1 MVAGTRTFT
10 LEDTFLEPQV
20 LNPPPTRHALFIFL
34 LALAAVL
41 HLATAGWGDLYDGA
55 EGQFAGGA
63 REMLATQQWLVPTND
78 SVPRLQ
84 TPPLVYWLIILSYKI
99 FGVTAMAAR
108 LPIAIAMIAS
118 IALTFLIGERLAGY
132 WRGFGAGLIH
142 LCSCGSFLFGRAVT
156 PEPIFS
162 AFIAGAIFCAI
173 CGYQR
178 RQFRRAWFA
187 GFWFGASLAC
197 LSKGLEGLF
206 YLAGVCVL
214 LAIFFREVRL
224 RFRFLLHWTYLLLF
238 IVIVAPW
245 YIWAQKHFPG
255 FLPRSF
261 GWPGDSGLPRWQFLV
276 LHFAWWFPASIMVLP
291 GLFFATRRIF
301 RPHEI
306 TFAEALPLCWMAVG
320 FLPLLLTGHQPAYSS
335 MSMWSAFALWAAL
348 VWERTPRTLRVVGL
362 GFLILTGTAIGAIAF
377 FAPAILGDIAPPRT
391 PVASWLALRQM
402 LEIAGVA
409 LGIFAV
415 PALYFAA
422 RQRSEIAL
430 LLLLVSM
437 VPIGLCLAEGV
448 SRMAP
453 FFSLAGAAR
462 FLTPRLGERGQ
473 VIYEGPLHNGSTLT
487 FYLNR
492 KFFLVNQRPDF
503 FDQSAAAK
511 EKYLDEIFVLEAWN
525 RSDPI
530 YLIIDENRVPHW
542 QELVTA
548 RVHIY
553 HQVTTC
559 GHYVVLSNQL

>member
-1 MVAGTRTFT
+1 MVAGARTFT

-20 LNPPPTRHALFIFL
+20 LDPPPTRHALFIFL

-41 HLATAGWGDLYDGA
+41 HLATAGWGDLYDGV
-55 EGQFAGGA
+55 EGQFVGGA
-63 REMLATQQWLVPTND
+63 REMLSTQQWLVPTND
-78 SVPRLQ
+78 GVPRLQ
-84 TPPLVYWLIILSYKI
+84 TPPLVYWLIVLSYKI
-99 FGVTAMAAR
+99 FGVSAMAAR

-118 IALTFLIGERLAGY
+118 VALTFLIGERLAGY
-132 WRGFGAGLIH
+132 WRGFAAGLIH
-142 LCSCGSFLFGRAVT
+142 LCSGGAFLLGRAVT
-156 PEPIFS
+156 PEPVFS
-162 AFIAGAIFCAI
+162 AFVAGAIFCAV

-178 RQFRRAWFA
+178 RQFRRTWFA
-187 GFWFGASLAC
+187 GFWFCASLAC
-197 LSKGLEGLF
+197 LGKGLEGLF

-214 LAIFFREVRL
+214 LAIFFREARL

-238 IVIVAPW
+238 FVIVAPW
-245 YIWAQKHFPG
+245 YIWAEKHYPG
-255 FLPRSF
+255 FLPRSL
-261 GWPGDSGLPRWQFLV
+261 GWSGEAGLPRWQFLV
-276 LHFAWWFPASIMVLP
+276 LHFAWWFPASVLVLP
-291 GLFFATRRIF
+291 GLFFATRRII

-306 TFAEALPLCWMAVG
+306 NFAEALPLCWMAVG
-320 FLPLLLTGHQPAYSS
+320 FLPLLLLGHQSVYSS

-362 GFLILTGTAIGAIAF
+362 GILILAGAAIGAIAF
-377 FAPAILGDIAPPRT
+377 FAPEILGGLAPAGT
-391 PVASWLALRQM
+391 PIASWLALRQM

-415 PALYFAA
+415 PALYFSA
-422 RQRSEIAL
+422 RQRAEIAL
-430 LLLLVSM
+430 VLVLVSM

-453 FFSLAGAAR
+453 SFSLAGAAR
-462 FLTPRLGERGQ
+462 FLNPRLGERGQ
-473 VIYEGPLHNGSTLT
+473 VLYEGPLHDGSTLT

-492 KFFLVNQRPDF
+492 KFFLVNQGPDF

-511 EKYLDEIFVLEAWN
+511 EKYLDENFVLEAWN

-542 QELVTA
+542 QKLVMA

>member
-1 MVAGTRTFT
+1 MVAGARTFT

-20 LNPPPTRHALFIFL
+20 LDPPPTRHALFIFL

-41 HLATAGWGDLYDGA
+41 HLATAGWGDLYDGVEA
-55 EGQFAGGA
+55 QFAGGA

-78 SVPRLQ
+78 GVPCLQ

-132 WRGFGAGLIH
+132 WRGFAASLIH
-142 LCSCGSFLFGRAVT
+142 LCSGGAFLLGRAVT
-156 PEPIFS
+156 PEPVFS
-162 AFIAGAIFCAI
+162 AFIAGAIFCAV

-187 GFWFGASLAC
+187 GFWFCASLAC

-206 YLAGVCVL
+206 YLAGVCIL
-214 LAIFFREVRL
+214 LAIFFREARV
-224 RFRFLLHWTYLLLF
+224 RFRFLLHWTYPLLF

-245 YIWAQKHFPG
+245 SIWAEKHFSG
-255 FLPRSF
+255 FFPRSL
-261 GWPGDSGLPRWQFLV
+261 GWSSDPGLPRWQFLV
-276 LHFAWWFPASIMVLP
+276 LHFAWWFPASILVLP
-291 GLFFATRRIF
+291 GLFFATRRII

-320 FLPLLLTGHQPAYSS
+320 FLPLLLLGHQSAYSS
-335 MSMWSAFALWAAL
+335 MSMWSALALWAAL

-362 GFLILTGTAIGAIAF
+362 GFLILAGAAVGTIAF
-377 FAPAILGDIAPPRT
+377 FAPEIFGGIAPAGT
-391 PVASWLALRQM
+391 PIASWLALRRM

-409 LGIFAV
+409 LGISAV
-415 PALYFAA
+415 AALYFAA
-422 RQRSEIAL
+422 RQRPEIAL
-430 LLLLVSM
+430 LLVVVSM

-453 FFSLAGAAR
+453 SFSLAGAAR
-462 FLTPRLGERGQ
+462 FLNPRLGERGQ
-473 VIYEGPLHNGSTLT
+473 VLYEGPLHDGSTLT
-487 FYLNR
+487 FYLSR
-492 KFFLVNQRPDF
+492 KFFLVNQEPDF
-503 FDQSAAAK
+503 FDQSAAAR
-511 EKYLDEIFVLEAWN
+511 EKYLDENFVLEAWN

-542 QELVTA
+542 QKLVTA

>member
-1 MVAGTRTFT
+1 MVADARTYT
-10 LEDTFLEPQV
+10 LDDTFLDPKV
-20 LNPPPTRHALFIFL
+20 LDPPPTRHALFIFL

-41 HLATAGWGDLYDGA
+41 HLATAGWGDLYDGV

-63 REMLATQQWLVPTND
+63 REMLLTQQWLVPTND

-84 TPPLVYWLIILSYKI
+84 TPPLAYWLIILSYKI
-99 FGVTAMAAR
+99 FGVTATAAR

-118 IALTFLIGERLAGY
+118 IALTFLIGERLTGY
-132 WRGFGAGLIH
+132 WRGFAAGLIH
-142 LCSCGSFLFGRAVT
+142 LCSGGACLLGRAVT
-156 PEPIFS
+156 PEPVFS

-187 GFWFGASLAC
+187 GFWFCASLAC
-197 LSKGLEGLF
+197 LSKGLEGLS
-206 YLAGVCVL
+206 YLAGVCIL
-214 LAIFFREVRL
+214 LAVFFREARL

-238 IVIVAPW
+238 IAVVAPW

-261 GWPGDSGLPRWQFLV
+261 GWPGDHGLSRWQFLV
-276 LHFAWWFPASIMVLP
+276 LHFAWWFPASILVLP

-301 RPHEI
+301 RANEI
-306 TFAEALPLCWMAVG
+306 TFAEALVLCWMAVG
-320 FLPLLLTGHQPAYSS
+320 FLPLLVLGRQSAYSS

-362 GFLILTGTAIGAIAF
+362 GFLILAGAAVGTIAF
-377 FAPAILGDIAPPRT
+377 FTPEILGGLGPAGT
-391 PVASWLALRQM
+391 PVASWLALRRM
-402 LEIAGVA
+402 LEIAGVV

-430 LLLLVSM
+430 LLVLVSM

-448 SRMAP
+448 SLIAP
-453 FFSLAGAAR
+453 SFSLAGAAR
-462 FLTPRLGERGQ
+462 FLNPRLGERGQ
-473 VIYEGPLHNGSTLT
+473 VLYEGPMHNGSTLT

-492 KFFLVNQRPDF
+492 KFFLVNQEPDF
-503 FDQSAAAK
+503 FDQSAAAR
-511 EKYLDEIFVLEAWN
+511 EKYLDEHFVLEAWN

-530 YLIIDENRVPHW
+530 YLIIGENRVPHW
-542 QELVTA
+542 QKLVTA

>member
-1 MVAGTRTFT
+1 MVAGARTFT

-20 LNPPPTRHALFIFL
+20 LDPPPTRHALFIFL

-41 HLATAGWGDLYDGA
+41 HLATAGWGDLYDGV

-78 SVPRLQ
+78 GVPRLQ

-99 FGVTAMAAR
+99 FGVSAMAAR

-132 WRGFGAGLIH
+132 WRGFAAGLIH
-142 LCSCGSFLFGRAVT
+142 LCCGGAFLLGRAVT

-162 AFIAGAIFCAI
+162 ALLAGAIYCAV

-178 RQFRRAWFA
+178 HRFRRVWFA
-187 GFWFGASLAC
+187 GTWLFGSLAC

-206 YLAGVCVL
+206 YLAGVCLL
-214 LAIFFREVRL
+214 LAILFREARL
-224 RFRFLLHWTYLLLF
+224 RFRILLHWSYVLLLLA
-238 IVIVAPW
+238 IVVPW

-255 FLPRSF
+255 FFPKMFSSA
-261 GWPGDSGLPRWQFLV
+261 GETSVPRWQFLV
-276 LHFAWWFPASIMVLP
+276 LHLAWWFPASILVLP
-291 GLFFATRRIF
+291 GSLFATRRIF

-320 FLPLLLTGHQPAYSS
+320 FLPLLLLGPQSAYSS

-348 VWERTPRTLRVVGL
+348 VWERTPRRLRVLGL
-362 GFLILTGTAIGAIAF
+362 SFLLLAGVAIAVISFFAPEFFGAIAPTSI
-377 FAPAILGDIAPPRT
+377 PA
-391 PVASWLALRQM
+391 ASWLALRQM

-409 LGIFAV
+409 LAV
-415 PALYFAA
+415 FTLAALYFAA
-422 RQRSEIAL
+422 RERSEIAL
-430 LLLLVSM
+430 LLVLVSM

-453 FFSLAGAAR
+453 SFSLAGAAR
-462 FLTPRLGERGQ
+462 FLNPRLGERGQ
-473 VIYEGPLHNGSTLT
+473 VLYEGPLHGSTLT

-492 KFFLVNQRPDF
+492 KFF
-503 FDQSAAAK
+503 S
-511 EKYLDEIFVLEAWN
+511 
-525 RSDPI
+525 
-530 YLIIDENRVPHW
+530 
-542 QELVTA
+542 
-548 RVHIY
+548 
-553 HQVTTC
+553 
-559 GHYVVLSNQL
+559 